1 MGRKPNYN
9 VEKRNK
15 ELQRKK
21 KREEKLRIKRESQEA
36 ARRNEAPPEPET
48 DDADQRD

>member
-1 MGRKPNYN
+1 LGRKPNYN
-9 VEKRNK
+9 FEKRNK

-36 ARRNEAPPEPET
+36 ARRNEVPSEPDT
-48 DDADQRD
+48 GDADQQD